1 MIEYIIAYAPV
12 VAVVVVVEGPVTVVV
27 EGPVVVV
34 VEGPVTVV
42 VEGPVVVE
50 SVTVVV
56 DTVQTQNNIIN
67 MINVIKRFVSNRS
80 CCLKSTKCI
89 NTYCSCGSYHGL
101 SQL

>member
-1 MIEYIIAYAPV
+1 MV
-12 VAVVVVVEGPVTVVV
+12 VLVEGAVTVVV

-56 DTVQTQNNIIN
+56 DSEEMKADILSPIHFRRPKCTIY
-67 MINVIKRFVSNRS
+67 
-80 CCLKSTKCI
+80 KCI
-89 NTYCSCGSYHGL
+89 GIHRG
-101 SQL
+101 